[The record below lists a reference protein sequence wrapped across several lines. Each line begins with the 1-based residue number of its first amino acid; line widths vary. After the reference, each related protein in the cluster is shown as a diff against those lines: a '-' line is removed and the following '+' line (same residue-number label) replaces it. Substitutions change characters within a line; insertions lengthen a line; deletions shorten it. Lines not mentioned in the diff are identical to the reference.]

1 MERLSFDINIAIIG
15 HEVAHIVLRHN
26 LFPGMEFPEQEQAAW
41 ELVKEWGFG
50 YEMEKNAKRKISDK

>member
-1 MERLSFDINIAIIG
+1 
-15 HEVAHIVLRHN
+15 
-26 LFPGMEFPEQEQAAW
+26 MEFPEQEQAAW